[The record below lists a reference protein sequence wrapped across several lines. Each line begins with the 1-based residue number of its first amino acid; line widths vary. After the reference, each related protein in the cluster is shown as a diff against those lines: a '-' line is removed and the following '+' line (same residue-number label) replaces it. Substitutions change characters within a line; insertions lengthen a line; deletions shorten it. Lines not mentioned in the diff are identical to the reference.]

1 MSHADCSLLFGIL
14 ALQNGLIDQ
23 ADLIA
28 AFQAWSKD
36 RSRPLSQVLL
46 YRGAL
51 NESDQALIEG
61 LVRRHLQKHGEHP
74 ERSLADVPIAAAVC
88 EELRQLADPDLNAS
102 LARLEVAAD
111 GAPNRGRLVILRR
124 PRPGASV
131 SAQLLPRH
139 GSRSSGRTPRG
150 ASAWSQ
156 WPWTENSTAR

>member
-88 EELRQLADPDLNAS
+88 EELRQLADPDLKNLGCEV
-102 LARLEVAAD
+102 LAIAAHAARPHRSRLEFGVQPRQP
-111 GAPNRGRLVILRR
+111 APGFRK
-124 PRPGASV
+124 P
-131 SAQLLPRH
+131 
-139 GSRSSGRTPRG
+139 
-150 ASAWSQ
+150 
-156 WPWTENSTAR
+156 